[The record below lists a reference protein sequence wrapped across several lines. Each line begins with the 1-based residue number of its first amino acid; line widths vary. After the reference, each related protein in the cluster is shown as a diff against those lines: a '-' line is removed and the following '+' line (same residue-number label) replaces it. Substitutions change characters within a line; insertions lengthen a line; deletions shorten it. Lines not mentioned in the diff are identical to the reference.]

1 MVSALDMPGGPWS
14 MAITTCVAALVYF
27 CVKFYAARQTIWR
40 MQRAGLPMPYYSSLG
55 GHFPLIKQIM
65 GTLPSDSIIHNI
77 MWKISEDYSN
87 GIFYLSLWPFS
98 GTMMVLADA
107 DAASQLDSLALGKG
121 LDIIDPIEKVTGG
134 KSLLTMKG
142 DEWKHWRRL
151 FNPGFSAGYMM
162 GLTSVIAD
170 EVGIFRQKLL
180 AKCTTGQSE
189 VFLLEDL
196 TLKMTFDIIGS
207 VVLDTR
213 LGHQTRDHPLAAALR
228 KQIEWTSFREPLNPL
243 ERYLTI
249 RPLVLWLNGK
259 KLDRYLSAEVDK
271 RLAERSANLSNSN
284 DTTRSKSIASLF
296 IDDYLKELGEENLGK
311 RENPDTTQQIK
322 HIITP
327 QVRLFL
333 FAGHDTT
340 SSTLLYCYYLFSQN
354 PEIISRTIA
363 EHNEVFGT
371 DPSQVQDKIHKDP
384 QLLNMIPYTVAF
396 IKEVLRIFAPAGA
409 MRQGRSNVQ
418 IIDADGRVLP
428 TEGCNVWTL
437 VQAIH
442 HNPKYWKDPD
452 ACIPERWLVGP
463 EDPLYPHKGAWRPF
477 EWGPRNCI
485 GQTLAMLELRIAL
498 VMTVREFVIKPA
510 YEDWDKLH
518 PKSGIRSVKG
528 NRAYQAV
535 KGGGGAHPADGFPV
549 RIGLRSC

>member
-1 MVSALDMPGGPWS
+1 
-14 MAITTCVAALVYF
+14 
-27 CVKFYAARQTIWR
+27 
-40 MQRAGLPMPYYSSLG
+40 
-55 GHFPLIKQIM
+55 
-65 GTLPSDSIIHNI
+65 
-77 MWKISEDYSN
+77 MWKISEDYYN

-98 GTMMVLADA
+98 GAMMVLADA

-151 FNPGFSAGYMM
+151 FNPGFSPGYMM
-162 GLTSVIAD
+162 GLTSAIAD

-180 AKCTTGQSE
+180 DKCATGQSE

-207 VVLDTR
+207 VVL
-213 LGHQTRDHPLAAALR
+213 
-228 KQIEWTSFREPLNPL
+228 
-243 ERYLTI
+243 YLTI

-259 KLDRYLSAEVDK
+259 KLDQYLSAEIDK
-271 RLAERSANLSNSN
+271 RLTGRSESLSNSN

-296 IDDYLKELGEENLGK
+296 IDDYLKESGEENLGK
-311 RENPDTTQQIK
+311 REHANTTQKIK

-340 SSTLLYCYYLFSQN
+340 SSTLLYCYYLLSQN
-354 PEIISRTIA
+354 PEIVSRIIA

-371 DPSQVQDKIHKDP
+371 DPSQVHDKIRKDP

-409 MRQGRSNVQ
+409 MRQGRSDVQ
-418 IIDADGRVLP
+418 IVDADGRVLP

-463 EDPLYPHKGAWRPF
+463 GDPLYPHKGAWRPF

-485 GQTLAMLELRIAL
+485 GQTLAMLELRVAL
-498 VMTVREFVIKPA
+498 AMTVREFVIKPA

-518 PKSGIRSVKG
+518 PKSGIRSFKG

-549 RIGLRSC
+549 KIGLRSC

>member
-1 MVSALDMPGGPWS
+1 ME
-14 MAITTCVAALVYF
+14 
-27 CVKFYAARQTIWR
+27 
-40 MQRAGLPMPYYSSLG
+40 
-55 GHFPLIKQIM
+55 
-65 GTLPSDSIIHNI
+65 TLPSDSIIHNI
-77 MWKISEDYSN
+77 MWKISEDYPN
-87 GIFYLSLWPFS
+87 GIFYLSLWPFG

-107 DAASQLDSLALGKG
+107 DAASQLDSWALSKG
-121 LDIIDPIEKVTGG
+121 VDIIDPIEKVTGG

-162 GLTSVIAD
+162 GLAPVIAD
-170 EVGIFRQKLL
+170 EVALYRQKLL
-180 AKCTTGQSE
+180 AKCETGQSQ

-196 TLKMTFDIIGS
+196 TLRMTFDIIGS
-207 VVLDTR
+207 VVLY
-213 LGHQTRDHPLAAALR
+213 
-228 KQIEWTSFREPLNPL
+228 LN
-243 ERYLTI
+243 I

-259 KLDRYLSAEVDK
+259 KLDQYLSVEIDQI
-271 RLAERSANLSNSN
+271 LADRSANLSHSN

-296 IDDYLKELGEENLGK
+296 IDEYLKDLDEEGLDKGEDA
-311 RENPDTTQQIK
+311 DTTRKIK

-340 SSTLLYCYYLFSQN
+340 SSTLLYCYYLLSRN
-354 PEIISRTIA
+354 PEIVSLIIA
-363 EHNEVFGT
+363 EHNKVFGT
-371 DPSQVQDKIHKDP
+371 DPSQVQDKVHRDP
-384 QLLNMIPYTVAF
+384 QLLNQIPYTVAF

-409 MRQGRSNVQ
+409 MRQGRPDVQ
-418 IIDADGRVLP
+418 IVDADGRVLP
-428 TEGCNVWTL
+428 TKGCHVWTL

-442 HNPKYWKDPD
+442 YNPKYWKDPD

-463 EDPLYPHKGAWRPF
+463 GDPLYPHKGAWRPF

-485 GQTLAMLELRIAL
+485 GQTLAMIELRVAL

-510 YEDWDKLH
+510 YEDWDKLY
-518 PKSGIRSVKG
+518 PKSGIRSVNG
-528 NRAYQAV
+528 NRAYQAH

-549 RIGLRSC
+549 KIGLRHG

>member
-1 MVSALDMPGGPWS
+1 ME
-14 MAITTCVAALVYF
+14 
-27 CVKFYAARQTIWR
+27 
-40 MQRAGLPMPYYSSLG
+40 
-55 GHFPLIKQIM
+55 
-65 GTLPSDSIIHNI
+65 TLPSDSIIHNI

-180 AKCTTGQSE
+180 VKCTTGQSE

-207 VVLDTR
+207 VVL
-213 LGHQTRDHPLAAALR
+213 
-228 KQIEWTSFREPLNPL
+228 
-243 ERYLTI
+243 
-249 RPLVLWLNGK
+249 
-259 KLDRYLSAEVDK
+259 
-271 RLAERSANLSNSN
+271 LAERSANLSNSN

-296 IDDYLKELGEENLGK
+296 IDDYLKELGEGNLGK

-485 GQTLAMLELRIAL
+485 GQTLALLELRIAL

>member
-1 MVSALDMPGGPWS
+1 MVTALDMPGGPWS
-14 MAITTCVAALVYF
+14 MAMTTCVAALVYF
-27 CVKFYAARQTIWR
+27 CVKFWAARQTIWR
-40 MQRAGLPMPYYSSLG
+40 MQRAGLVGKPS
-55 GHFPLIKQIM
+55 FVQI
-65 GTLPSDSIIHNI
+65 SVVIIHNI

-121 LDIIDPIEKVTGG
+121 LDIIDPIEKVTGE

-170 EVGIFRQKLL
+170 EVGFFRQKLL

-207 VVLDTR
+207 VVL
-213 LGHQTRDHPLAAALR
+213 
-228 KQIEWTSFREPLNPL
+228 
-243 ERYLTI
+243 
-249 RPLVLWLNGK
+249 
-259 KLDRYLSAEVDK
+259 
-271 RLAERSANLSNSN
+271 
-284 DTTRSKSIASLF
+284 
-296 IDDYLKELGEENLGK
+296 
-311 RENPDTTQQIK
+311 
-322 HIITP
+322 
-327 QVRLFL
+327 
-333 FAGHDTT
+333 
-340 SSTLLYCYYLFSQN
+340 TLLYCYYLLSQN

-371 DPSQVQDKIHKDP
+371 DSSQVQDKIHKDP

-396 IKEVLRIFAPAGA
+396 IKVVLRIFAPAGA
-409 MRQGRSNVQ
+409 MRQGRSDVQ
-418 IIDADGRVLP
+418 IVDADGRVLP

-452 ACIPERWLVGP
+452 ACIPERWLVAP
-463 EDPLYPHKGAWRPF
+463 EDPLYPQKGAWRPF